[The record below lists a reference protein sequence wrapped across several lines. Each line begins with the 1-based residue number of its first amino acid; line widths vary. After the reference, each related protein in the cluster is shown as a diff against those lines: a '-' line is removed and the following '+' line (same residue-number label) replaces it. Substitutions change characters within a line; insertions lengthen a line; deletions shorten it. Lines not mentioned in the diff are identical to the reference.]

1 MIRINLHDYRYELRK
16 IEIQKRVVKCSAII
30 IASIFFV
37 LTIWLVEQTRLDSV
51 RLETSQLKSKVTA
64 LEGQYKKVK
73 AMEARQN
80 RMETIIK
87 GIDGLREKQAPANII
102 VSDLNMTVP
111 EGLWLSS
118 IMQKDEESLRK
129 KKVPVIMFGDP
140 DEKKKKKRKKKKKDK
155 DKSTTGPIK
164 EFVEVS
170 GYSLTEKGVVEYMK
184 RLQKLAYY
192 KTTFLY
198 KSSRVFIGGES
209 LYNFII
215 YCYMPEKKK
224 SA

>member
-37 LTIWLVEQTRLDSV
+37 LTVWMVEQARLDTV
-51 RLETSQLKSKVTA
+51 RIETNQLESQVAALTS
-64 LEGQYKKVK
+64 EYKKVK
-73 AMEARQN
+73 AMESKQN
-80 RMETIIK
+80 RMKTIIK
-87 GIDGLREKQAPANII
+87 GIEGLREKQTPANTI

-118 IMQKDEESLRK
+118 IIQKDEDTLRA

-140 DEKKKKKRKKKKKDK
+140 SKKKKRKRKRRKKK
-155 DKSTTGPIK
+155 GNVEPAK

-170 GYSLTEKGVVEYMK
+170 GYSLTEKGVVDYMK
-184 RLQKLAYY
+184 RLQKISYY

-198 KSSRVFIGGES
+198 KSSQVLIGGKAI
-209 LYNFII
+209 YNFII

>member
-16 IEIQKRVVKCSAII
+16 IEIQKRVVKCSAVI
-30 IASIFFV
+30 IAAIFFV
-37 LTIWLVEQTRLDSV
+37 LTIWFVEQTRLDSV
-51 RLETSQLKSKVTA
+51 RIETSQLKSQVTA

-73 AMEARQN
+73 AMEAKQN

-87 GIDGLREKQAPANII
+87 GIEGLREKQTPANII

-118 IMQKDEESLRK
+118 IIQKDEDSLRSK
-129 KKVPVIMFGDP
+129 QVPVIMFGDP
-140 DEKKKKKRKKKKKDK
+140 AKKKKKRKRKKRKGK
-155 DKSTTGPIK
+155 KSTTGPSK

-192 KTTFLY
+192 ETTFLY
-198 KSSRVFIGGES
+198 KSSQVFIGGES

>member
-30 IASIFFV
+30 IAAIFFV
-37 LTIWLVEQTRLDSV
+37 VAVWLVEQARLDTI
-51 RLETSQLKSKVTA
+51 RFETRQLESQVAGLAS
-64 LEGQYKKVK
+64 EFKKIK
-73 AMEARQN
+73 AMESKQN
-80 RMETIIK
+80 RMKTIIA
-87 GIDGLREKQAPANII
+87 GIEGLREKQMPASTI
-102 VSDLNMTVP
+102 VSDLNMAVT

-118 IMQKDEESLRK
+118 IIQRDEESLRK
-129 KKVPVIMFGDP
+129 KDIPVIMFGDP
-140 DEKKKKKRKKKKKDK
+140 AKKKKKKRKKKKE
-155 DKSTTGPIK
+155 TTGPAK

-170 GYSLTEKGVVEYMK
+170 GYAMTEKGVVEYVK
-184 RLQKLAYY
+184 RLQELPYY

-198 KSSRVFIGGES
+198 KSSQAVIGGQAI
-209 LYNFII
+209 YNFII